1 MLATLA
7 IAFALVTATVL
18 IHYEIL
24 RRASMMIPR
33 LKLRRQ
39 FRVLAVIVVALFA
52 HLLEIALYAAACAA
66 MHDHFGLGRLEGALS
81 GSFSDFM
88 YFSLTSYT
96 TLGVGDLWPTGPMR
110 LLTGIEALNGLVLIG
125 WSASFTYLAMEEFW
139 GERTW

>member
-7 IAFALVTATVL
+7 IAFALVSATVL
-18 IHYEIL
+18 IHYEFL
-24 RRASMMIPR
+24 RRGARLIAR

-39 FRVLAVIVVALFA
+39 VRILGVIVVALLA
-52 HLLEIALYAAACAA
+52 HLVEITLYAAAFAV

-81 GSFSDFM
+81 GGFSDFM

-96 TLGVGDLWPTGPMR
+96 TLGVGDIYPTGPMR

-139 GERTW
+139 TERTW

>member
-7 IAFALVTATVL
+7 IALGLVTATVL

-24 RRASMMIPR
+24 RRASTLIPR

-39 FRVLAVIVVALFA
+39 LRVLAVIVVVLAA
-52 HLLEIALYAAACAA
+52 HLIEISLYAVAYYA

-96 TLGVGDLWPTGPMR
+96 TLGVGDMWPTGPMR
-110 LLTGIEALNGLVLIG
+110 LLTGIEALNGFVLIG